1 MIPGAHAS
9 RSAPAAI
16 ALAALAV
23 ACDLP
28 PRVGSRLPGGAY
40 AAPATYEGITQ
51 LVMVPRCA
59 TAACHGGAMP
69 VAFPELDAATWYDAT
84 LAVPS
89 QQCAT
94 MSLVEP
100 GDPERSYLV
109 HKLRGTQGLVGG
121 GGARM
126 PVGDAPLDDAEE
138 AALEAWI
145 ANGANP

>member
-1 MIPGAHAS
+1 MTSGGQTFRAAL
-9 RSAPAAI
+9 AAI

-23 ACDLP
+23 ACELP
-28 PRVGSRLPGGAY
+28 PRVGSRLPGGTSAE
-40 AAPATYEGITQ
+40 PATYEGITQ
-51 LVMVPRCA
+51 GVMVPRCA
-59 TAACHGGAMP
+59 TGACHGGAVP

-84 LAVPS
+84 VGAPS
-89 QQCAT
+89 QQCAS
-94 MSLVEP
+94 MNLVEP

-126 PVGDAPLDDAEE
+126 PVGDAPLGDDEE

-145 ANGANP
+145 ENGANR

>member
-1 MIPGAHAS
+1 VIPLRLAA
-9 RSAPAAI
+9 RTAPAAI
-16 ALAALAV
+16 LLAALAA

-28 PRVGSRLPGGAY
+28 PRVGNRRPGGAS
-40 AAPATYEGITQ
+40 AEPATYEGITAA
-51 LVMVPRCA
+51 VMVPRCA
-59 TAACHGGAMP
+59 TAACHGGDVP
-69 VAFPELDAATWYDAT
+69 VAFPELDASTWYDAT
-84 LAVPS
+84 VGAPS
-89 QQCAT
+89 QQCAS
-94 MSLVEP
+94 MNLVEP

-145 ANGANP
+145 ENGANP